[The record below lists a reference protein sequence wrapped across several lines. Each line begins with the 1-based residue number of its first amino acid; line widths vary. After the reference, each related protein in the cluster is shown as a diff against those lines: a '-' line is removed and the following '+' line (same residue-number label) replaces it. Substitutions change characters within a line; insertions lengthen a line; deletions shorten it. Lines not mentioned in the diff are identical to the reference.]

1 MYLLD
6 TNIVSMLDPR
16 RRPLAPELIKWLEDH
31 GASLYISVITVSEL
45 DAGALKLRRENKSV
59 RADEFAELLDEILT
73 SFANRVLAVDIET
86 ARMAASLGELT
97 YQQRVG
103 FADLYIAA
111 TAMRHGLTVLTHNIK
126 EFSRLGVAVLDPL
139 VALPPSA

>member
-45 DAGALKLRRENKSV
+45 DAGALKLRREN
-59 RADEFAELLDEILT
+59 
-73 SFANRVLAVDIET
+73 FANRVLAVDIET